1 VALLDRLRP
10 RPEVLRLLSA
20 AVLDRWNEEQK
31 EVATRRAAVEQ
42 RLETLR
48 QRKERVVNAYLYEG
62 AIDKETYQSH
72 LARVEEELT
81 LARIDHYDTEIEEL
95 DIEGTLAFAEHLIN
109 ESSRLWIE
117 AGLAQRQ
124 RLQKL
129 FFPKGLSYDGEEFR
143 TPLTCPFFN
152 NLEGTPEPGWRMVNL
167 PGIERPMVVDAV
179 ACVASGLL
187 GTSTSGAFIESATGI
202 REGAR
207 TGLAAVVTGGLFA
220 LSLFFLPL
228 VAPLQQ
234 MRYAYSPA
242 LVIVGLLMVTT
253 IRRVELDDLTEAVP
267 AFLTITLMVFTYNIA
282 NGLTAGLVAWPAV
295 KLLAG
300 RWREIGPGALVL
312 GLACL
317 AYYLFGLPH

>member
-1 VALLDRLRP
+1 
-10 RPEVLRLLSA
+10 
-20 AVLDRWNEEQK
+20 
-31 EVATRRAAVEQ
+31 
-42 RLETLR
+42 
-48 QRKERVVNAYLYEG
+48 
-62 AIDKETYQSH
+62 
-72 LARVEEELT
+72 
-81 LARIDHYDTEIEEL
+81 
-95 DIEGTLAFAEHLIN
+95 
-109 ESSRLWIE
+109 
-117 AGLAQRQ
+117 
-124 RLQKL
+124 
-129 FFPKGLSYDGEEFR
+129 
-143 TPLTCPFFN
+143 
-152 NLEGTPEPGWRMVNL
+152 
-167 PGIERPMVVDAV
+167 MVVDAV